1 MRNLTEFLA
10 RYHHWFLFLLLEVAG
25 LVLLFRYNS
34 YQGSAWF
41 STANAVMG
49 KVYEWDSEVQ
59 AYFSLVEV
67 NRELTQR
74 NIYLEKQVETLGNQ
88 LTTATR
94 DSNWVRRGQLALLD
108 SYKLIP
114 AKVVS
119 NTVDKHDN
127 FLTIDKGRADGV
139 KDGMGVVSGTGVVGI
154 VYLVSEHY
162 AVVIPVLSSKSSIS
176 CSLQG
181 RGYFGYLHWTGGDTR
196 KAWLDD
202 VPRHAA
208 FRLYDKVVTNG
219 YSSVFPAG
227 ILVGKV
233 LHVYNSPDGIAYR
246 IQVELSTDFAKLRD
260 VCVIDNQ
267 MLEERLQIMRAAKD
281 SLKAK

>member
-25 LVLLFRYNS
+25 LVLLFKYNS

-59 AYFSLVEV
+59 TYFSLVEV

-139 KDGMGVVSGTGVVGI
+139 RDGMGG
-154 VYLVSEHY
+154 L
-162 AVVIPVLSSKSSIS
+162 
-176 CSLQG
+176 
-181 RGYFGYLHWTGGDTR
+181 GYGCCRYCLPCLRALCRGDTDSQLEVEHQLLI
-196 KAWLDD
+196 AGTWL
-202 VPRHAA
+202 
-208 FRLYDKVVTNG
+208 FRL
-219 YSSVFPAG
+219 PALDRRRYQKG
-227 ILVGKV
+227 V
-233 LHVYNSPDGIAYR
+233 A
-246 IQVELSTDFAKLRD
+246 
-260 VCVIDNQ
+260 
-267 MLEERLQIMRAAKD
+267 
-281 SLKAK
+281 

>member
-25 LVLLFRYNS
+25 LVLLFKYNS

-49 KVYEWDSEVQ
+49 KVDEWDSEVQ
-59 AYFSLVEV
+59 TYFSLVEV

-208 FRLYDKVVTNG
+208 FRLYDKVV
-219 YSSVFPAG
+219 
-227 ILVGKV
+227 GKV